1 MTPRHRR
8 YNLVE
13 FRSKGAT
20 TENEAGEPVPGASTL
35 IARAYAAIYYGKGQ
49 ERREAA
55 IEGASQVGT
64 FNVEASSDLRRVTV
78 ANFIRF
84 DGADWDITGIAPLG
98 RGEIDFTAVHRSS
111 LTAGA

>member
-13 FRSKGAT
+13 FRRKGAT
-20 TENEAGEPVPGASTL
+20 TENAAGEPVPGASTL
-35 IARAYAAIYYGKGQ
+35 IALAYAAVYYGKGQ
-49 ERREAA
+49 ERRAAA

-64 FNVEASSDLRRVTV
+64 FNVETNSDLRGVTV

-84 DGADWDITGIAPLG
+84 DGSDWDISDIAPLG
-98 RGEIDFTAVHRSS
+98 RGEIDFTAVRRSS